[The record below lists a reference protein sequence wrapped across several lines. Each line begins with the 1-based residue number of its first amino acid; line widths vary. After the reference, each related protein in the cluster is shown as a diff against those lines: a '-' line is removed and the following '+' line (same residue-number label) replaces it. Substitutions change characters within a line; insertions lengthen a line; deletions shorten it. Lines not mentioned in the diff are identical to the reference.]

1 MSRAGSGLGEYS
13 TLRAEREGE
22 GVVLVTLNR
31 PERLNALSFEM
42 FEELGLL
49 CGTLADDRE
58 ARVVIFTGAGRGF
71 CAGLDLDDAGELKR
85 MSPQQMLR
93 GQERWVGSIAAVR
106 TLPLPVIAAINGP
119 AAGAG
124 LALALMADLRIL
136 ARDAKLTTAFVRIGL
151 TGGDAGMS
159 WLLPRLVGLTH
170 ASELLLT
177 GAPIEAERAERIGLV
192 NRVVAPDELLGA
204 ARELASSIAAHNPF
218 GIRLTKQ
225 VLQQNADAP
234 SLAAALE
241 TENRN
246 QVLIT
251 QTDDMQEALVA
262 YREKRAAE
270 WTDA

>member
-1 MSRAGSGLGEYS
+1 MSGLGEYS
-13 TLRAEREGE
+13 TLRVEREGE
-22 GVVLVTLNR
+22 GVVLVTLDR

-42 FEELGLL
+42 FDELGLL
-49 CGTLADDRE
+49 CGVLADDRE
-58 ARVVIFTGAGRGF
+58 TRAVIVTGAGRGF

-93 GQERWVGSIAAVR
+93 GQERWVGSIAAFR

-124 LALALMADLRIL
+124 LALALMADLRL
-136 ARDAKLTTAFVRIGL
+136 VSSEAKLTTAFVRIGL

-159 WLLPRLVGLTH
+159 WLLPRLVGMTH

-177 GAPIEAERAERIGLV
+177 GTPIDAERAERIGLV
-192 NRVVAPDELLGA
+192 NRVVEPEELLDT
-204 ARELASSIAAHNPF
+204 ARELARSIAAHNPF

-251 QTDDMQEALVA
+251 QTDDMQEALLA
-262 YREKRAAE
+262 FREQREAG
-270 WTDA
+270 WIDG

>member
-1 MSRAGSGLGEYS
+1 VSGLGEYS
-13 TLRAEREGE
+13 TLRVEREGE

-42 FEELGLL
+42 FDELGLL
-49 CGTLADDRE
+49 AATLADDRE
-58 ARVVIFTGAGRGF
+58 ARAVIITGAGRGF
-71 CAGLDLDDAGELKR
+71 CAGLDLDDAAELKR
-85 MSPQQMLR
+85 MSAQQMLR
-93 GQERWVGSIAAVR
+93 GQERWVGSIAAYR

-124 LALALMADLRIL
+124 LALALMADLRL
-136 ARDAKLTTAFVRIGL
+136 VSSEAKLTTAFVRIGL

-159 WLLPRLVGLTH
+159 WLLPRLVGMTH

-177 GAPIEAERAERIGLV
+177 GTPVDAERAERIGLV
-192 NRVVAPDELLGA
+192 NRVLAPEGLLGA
-204 ARELASSIAAHNPF
+204 ARELARSIAANNPF

-262 YREKRAAE
+262 FREKRAAE

>member
-1 MSRAGSGLGEYS
+1 MSGGLGEYS
-13 TLRAEREGE
+13 TLRVQREGE
-22 GVVLVTLNR
+22 GVVLLTLHR

-42 FEELGLL
+42 FDELALL

-58 ARVVIFTGAGRGF
+58 ARALIVTGSGRGF

-93 GQERWVGSIAAVR
+93 GQERWVGAVAAFR
-106 TLPLPVIAAINGP
+106 ALPLPVIAAINGP

-124 LALALMADLRIL
+124 LALALMADLRIAASTATL
-136 ARDAKLTTAFVRIGL
+136 STAFVRIGL
-151 TGGDAGMS
+151 SGGDAGMS

-177 GAPIEAERAERIGLV
+177 GAPVDAARAERIGLL
-192 NRVVAPDELLGA
+192 NRVVEPEQLLEA
-204 ARELASSIAAHNPF
+204 ARESARAIAAHNPF
-218 GIRLTKQ
+218 AVRLTKQ

-262 YREKRAAE
+262 FREKRAAE